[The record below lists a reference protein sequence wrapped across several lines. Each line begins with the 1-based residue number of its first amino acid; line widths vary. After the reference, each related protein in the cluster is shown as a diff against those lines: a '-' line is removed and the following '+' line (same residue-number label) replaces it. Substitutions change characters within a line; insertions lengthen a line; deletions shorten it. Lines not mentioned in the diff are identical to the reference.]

1 MKRILSPSILSADFS
16 KLGEDIKLISDAGSE
31 FIHIDVMDGSFVPN
45 MSIGPCVIKS
55 NRKCSDK
62 VFDVHLM
69 IDEPARYVQDF
80 RDAGADLITVHYE
93 AAKHQDRAIQA
104 VRATG
109 AKVGMALNPGTPVE
123 MLTDLLPQLDMV
135 LLMSVNPGFGG
146 QKFIPY
152 TIERIRRL
160 RAMAD
165 RVNPD
170 LDIEI
175 DGGVTLDNAA
185 EILKA
190 GANILVAGSAVF
202 KGDTAGNVKAFLD
215 IFENA

>member
-16 KLGEDIKLISDAGSE
+16 KLGADIKLISDAGSE
-31 FIHIDVMDGSFVPN
+31 FIHMDVMDGSYVPN

-80 RDAGADLITVHYE
+80 RNAGADIITVHYE
-93 AAKHQDRAIQA
+93 ATKHQDRAIQA
-104 VRATG
+104 VKATG
-109 AKVGMALNPGTPVE
+109 AKVGMALNPGTPVGVLE
-123 MLTDLLPQLDMV
+123 DLLPQLDMV

-146 QKFIPY
+146 QKFLPY
-152 TIERIRRL
+152 TLDRIRKL
-160 RAMAD
+160 RSMAD
-165 RVNPD
+165 SFNPE

-190 GANILVAGSAVF
+190 GANVLVAGSAVF
-202 KGDTAGNVKAFLD
+202 KGDAQANVKAFLK
-215 IFENA
+215 IFEEA